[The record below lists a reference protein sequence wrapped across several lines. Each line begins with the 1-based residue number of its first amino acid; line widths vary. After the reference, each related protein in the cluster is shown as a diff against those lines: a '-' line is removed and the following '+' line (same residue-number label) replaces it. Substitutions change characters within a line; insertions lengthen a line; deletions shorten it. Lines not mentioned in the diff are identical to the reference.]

1 MPVNRFYLKEDLTL
15 HSTVVL
21 KEAEHHHLAHVIR
34 LRSGDTMELVNGQ
47 GSLAEGTI
55 LEVEKK
61 STSIK
66 ITSTTYAPDLFPQ
79 FSLAIPLMRPSKL
92 EWIVEKGTELGA
104 CSFLF
109 YTADHSEKEALSH
122 NQLERLHTLII
133 SALKQSGRR
142 YLPSLEILPSL
153 SDLFLKDAFLL
164 FGDPHTHNQIPA
176 PKEKKLTIFITG
188 PERGFSSK
196 EQSLL
201 DTRAA
206 KVSLSPHTLRAETA
220 PIAAA
225 SILGRLQ
232 TIQIV

>member
-1 MPVNRFYLKEDLTL
+1 MPVNRFYLQEDLPI
-15 HSTVVL
+15 HSTVIL

-34 LRSGDTMELVNGQ
+34 LRSGDKMELVNGQ
-47 GSLAEGTI
+47 GILAEGTI

-66 ITSTTYAPDLFPQ
+66 ITSTAYAPDLFPQ

-92 EWIVEKGTELGA
+92 EWIVEKGTELGSS
-104 CSFLF
+104 SFLF

-122 NQLERLHTLII
+122 NQLDRIHTLIV
-133 SALKQSGRR
+133 SSLKQSGRL
-142 YLPSLEILPSL
+142 YLPSIEIPPAL
-153 SDLFLKDAFLL
+153 SDLFLKDAVLL
-164 FGDPHTHNQIPA
+164 FGDPQTRNPIPT

-196 EQSLL
+196 EQQLL
-201 DTRAA
+201 DARAA

-232 TIQIV
+232 TIQTV